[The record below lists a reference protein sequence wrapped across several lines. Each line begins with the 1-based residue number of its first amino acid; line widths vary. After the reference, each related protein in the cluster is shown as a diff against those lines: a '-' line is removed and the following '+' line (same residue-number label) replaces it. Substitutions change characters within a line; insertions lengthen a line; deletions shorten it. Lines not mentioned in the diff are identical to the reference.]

1 MKTGKHLEQQSR
13 YLELTYKLKVGIYTL
28 MILVPFHPPYS
39 QKLNGEV
46 LKVER

>member
-13 YLELTYKLKVGIYTL
+13 YLELTYKLKVGIYTM
-28 MILVPFHPPYS
+28 MILVLFQPTYS